1 MRREKFVFNQR
12 TLQYDRVVEPLSL
25 TVLRFFSFLCAAVLA
40 GLLFTA
46 LVHRYFPSPSERMLM
61 QELEIAKTENENLST
76 QYDGLADIVGHLHER
91 SNNTVRL
98 ALRMEPID
106 DDVFQGGRGG
116 HDAYENL
123 KTLPN
128 VGTQMAGLRERVD
141 RLRYQV
147 DLHSRSLDEV
157 ADMALKKDD
166 MLASIPSIKP
176 IRGDQFNRKMEN
188 LSGFGYRIHP
198 ILGVKKMHNGIDFNC
213 RKGTEIQASGKGTVE
228 FAGRST
234 TYGNVVVIDHG
245 YGFKSR
251 YAHMSSIKVKKGQK
265 VDRGHLIGLVG
276 STGRSTGDH
285 LHYEIEKDGVKV
297 DPIQFCYDGLSTEE
311 YQELVEASRQMNMS
325 FDE

>member
-25 TVLRFFSFLCAAVLA
+25 TVLRFFSFFCAAVLA

-61 QELEIAKTENENLST
+61 QELDIAKTENENLST
-76 QYDGLADIVGHLHER
+76 QYAGLADIVSHLHER

-123 KTLPN
+123 KSLPN
-128 VGTQMAGLRERVD
+128 VGSQMAGLRERVD

-157 ADMALKKDD
+157 ADMAQKKDD

-213 RKGTEIQASGKGTVE
+213 RKGTEIQASGKGIVE
-228 FAGRST
+228 FAGRSST
-234 TYGNVVVIDHG
+234 FGNVVVINHG

-251 YAHMSSIKVKKGQK
+251 YAHMSAIKVKKGQQ
-265 VDRGHLIGLVG
+265 VGRGHLIGLVG

-311 YQELVEASRQMNMS
+311 YRELVEASRQMNMS